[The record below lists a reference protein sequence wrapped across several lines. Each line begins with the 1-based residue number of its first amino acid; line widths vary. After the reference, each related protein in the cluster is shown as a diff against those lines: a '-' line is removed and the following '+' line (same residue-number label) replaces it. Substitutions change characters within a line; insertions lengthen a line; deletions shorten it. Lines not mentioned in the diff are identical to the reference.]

1 MDIDYSVVIPA
12 YNEAAWLPKTL
23 AALKKAMAHTT
34 LSGEIIVTDN
44 NSTDDTA
51 ALARDAGAKV
61 VFEPHNQI
69 SRARNTGARQAKGR
83 YLLFVD
89 ADTLITPQLLC
100 AALENLQFGKCCG
113 GGAVVQL
120 DGNMHRTARAA
131 LGVWTWLS
139 TRLRLAAGCFIYC
152 LRSDFKQV
160 GGFSESVY
168 ASEEIWFSRHL
179 HRLGKT
185 RNQPF
190 CIITEYPVQSSSRKL
205 AWFSVW
211 KQLLLILMLTLFPFL
226 VRYKRYCG
234 FWYDRPEK
242 NSKPNGP

>member
-1 MDIDYSVVIPA
+1 MDVDYSVVIPA
-12 YNEAAWLPKTL
+12 YNEAAWLSKTL

-69 SRARNTGARQAKGR
+69 SRARNAGARQARGR

-89 ADTLITPQLLC
+89 ADTIITPQLLC
-100 AALENLQFGKCCG
+100 AALENLQAGTCCG

-120 DGNMHRTARAA
+120 DGGMNRAA
-131 LGVWTWLS
+131 HAVLRVWTWLS
-139 TRLRLAAGCFIYC
+139 VRLHLAAGCFIYC
-152 LRSDFKQV
+152 LHSDFKKL

-168 ASEEIWFSRHL
+168 ASEEIWFSRCM

-185 RNQPF
+185 RSQPF
-190 CIITEYPVQSSSRKL
+190 CIITKYPALSSGRKL
-205 AWFSVW
+205 AWFSIR
-211 KQLLLILMLTLFPFL
+211 KQLLLVLMLTLFPFL
-226 VRYKRYCG
+226 MRYKRYCG
-234 FWYDRPEK
+234 FWYDRPQ
-242 NSKPNGP
+242 